1 MQFGADPDLK
11 DHEGKTA
18 KDWAV
23 SRGEHSVIELLEGRA
38 DNNYQEIRAL
48 IDKEAYD
55 EAITL
60 LCEPDSL
67 EKCYLLGHCYTLEE
81 RYEDALEIYRKAAGM
96 DGGSPEFLFYS
107 ANVLRTMKRVEDTL
121 DEYDKAIQAAPDYFF
136 YRYHKS
142 NYLREL
148 GRHEEAV
155 AEMDQ
160 LLSKDPR
167 RYDYMFHK
175 ANSLRTLGRHREAAA
190 VMDRA
195 IEIVPGNPLYVF
207 HKAKSLALM
216 GQYEESIKLLEE
228 IVKIRPESV
237 YLQELQAVR
246 KALG

>member
-1 MQFGADPDLK
+1 M
-11 DHEGKTA
+11 
-18 KDWAV
+18 
-23 SRGEHSVIELLEGRA
+23 
-38 DNNYQEIRAL
+38 
-48 IDKEAYD
+48 
-55 EAITL
+55 
-60 LCEPDSL
+60 
-67 EKCYLLGHCYTLEE
+67 
-81 RYEDALEIYRKAAGM
+81 
-96 DGGSPEFLFYS
+96 
-107 ANVLRTMKRVEDTL
+107 
-121 DEYDKAIQAAPDYFF
+121 
-136 YRYHKS
+136 
-142 NYLREL
+142 
-148 GRHEEAV
+148 